1 MNVKVARVSIVIVM
15 AASLFALTACV
26 AGPQGAKGEIGQR
39 GSAGVAG
46 HAGAG
51 GATGPAGNTGPAG
64 SSGATG
70 SSGAKGA
77 TGATGEAGANGSNGA
92 PGIAGVPG
100 VAGTPGATGP
110 AAVAQYANLF
120 NMDTQIVA
128 PETDI
133 AFTNNGVMTS
143 DFVHRPFTSQLTIAA
158 AGDYAVW
165 FTVTAVEPNQFSVF
179 DNGLVVDGST
189 FGSGAGTQQNS
200 GMVIVRANAGD
211 ILTLRNHSSIT
222 AVTLEF
228 FTGGS
233 AFTTSASMIIE
244 KLG

>member
-1 MNVKVARVSIVIVM
+1 VKVARVSIVIVM
-15 AASLFALTACV
+15 AVSLFALTACA
-26 AGPQGAKGEIGQR
+26 AGPQGAKGATGQR
-39 GSAGVAG
+39 GSAGVTG
-46 HAGAG
+46 HAGAN
-51 GATGPAGNTGPAG
+51 GAAGPAGSTGPAG
-64 SSGATG
+64 SSGAAG
-70 SSGAKGA
+70 ASGLKGA
-77 TGATGEAGANGSNGA
+77 TGATGQAGANGSNGA

-120 NMDTQIVA
+120 NLYAQLVA

-133 AFTNNGVMTS
+133 IFTNNGVMTS
-143 DFVHRPFTSQLTIAA
+143 DFAHIPFTPDLTIAA

-165 FTVTAVEPNQFSVF
+165 FTVAANEPNQFSIF
-179 DNGLVVDGST
+179 DNGLVVDGSI

-211 ILTLRNHSSIT
+211 ILTLRNHSST
-222 AVTLEF
+222 TTVTLGV
-228 FTGGS
+228 FTGGT
-233 AFTTSASMIIE
+233 AVTTSASMIIE

>member
-15 AASLFALTACV
+15 AVSLFALTACA
-26 AGPQGAKGEIGQR
+26 AGPQGAKGATGQR
-39 GSAGVAG
+39 GSAGVTG
-46 HAGAG
+46 SAGAV
-51 GATGPAGNTGPAG
+51 GATGPAG

-70 SSGAKGA
+70 SSGPKGA
-77 TGATGEAGANGSNGA
+77 TGATGQTGANGSNGA
-92 PGIAGVPG
+92 PGAAGVPG

-120 NMDTQIVA
+120 NADLQTVA

-133 AFTNNGVMTS
+133 TFTNNGVMTS
-143 DFVHRPFTSQLTIAA
+143 DFAHLPLTSQLIITA

-165 FTVTAVEPNQFSVF
+165 FSVTADEPNQFSVF
-179 DNGLVVDGST
+179 DNGVVVDGST

-211 ILTLRNHSSIT
+211 LLTLRNHSSST
-222 AVTLEF
+222 AVTLQWF
-228 FTGGS
+228 AGGT
-233 AFTTSASMIIE
+233 AITTNASMIVE